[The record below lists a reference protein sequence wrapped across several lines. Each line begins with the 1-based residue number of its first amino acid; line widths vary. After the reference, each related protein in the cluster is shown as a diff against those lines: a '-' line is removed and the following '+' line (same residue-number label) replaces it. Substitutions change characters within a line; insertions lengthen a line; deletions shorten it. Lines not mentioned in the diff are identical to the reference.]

1 MMPAAFD
8 SKDSLAQLRKRI
20 EELEAELAELKGKPP
35 TPTTSDAEERL
46 RLAAEASGM
55 AIWDLDVE
63 GGLMRWSKD
72 PTLQVSSPPKRTLRD
87 AFATIHPDDQQEV
100 MAALERSIRTREPL
114 VIEYRSV
121 RKDGSIAW
129 IAARGRMI
137 DGDGTPSNRLIGVA
151 FDVTQRH
158 LHEAETHERE
168 ARLHALYQHAPVGL
182 LERSPEGRLLSANP
196 MFCSLVGF
204 PAEQI
209 SELHIQQIVL
219 PEDLEAEAK
228 AIKSLLDGRARN
240 YRLSQRMV
248 RKDGRLVWVDVEGAL
263 LQTGKHPV
271 LLNIVQDM
279 TVVRLTEFALRESEE
294 RQKLAIEIAG
304 IGTYDLNMTT
314 GELRWSEQLRRIYGL
329 APFTPITMDMF
340 LSMVHP
346 EDRTRVES
354 VGWES
359 RASEDGVYR
368 DQFRIVRPDGSVR
381 WVVARGQNLFD
392 TATEERSLV
401 RMIGAVM
408 DITDLRRQEEALQA
422 ANEELVRANADLNQ
436 FAYAAAHDLQE
447 PLRNVALSVQL
458 LQRKYKD
465 QLDEGAQ
472 NFIALA
478 SEGAIRMQA
487 LVEDLLG
494 YTQAINAQELPQGS
508 VDSEAVLQ
516 AVLKDLASLIDSSG
530 ARIEVQKLPGV
541 RVLELH
547 LTQILQNLISNAIK
561 YRRPEVMPEISIR
574 ADLDGEFYRFCVAD
588 NGLGIKPEYHER
600 IFGVFKRLHG
610 REIPGTGIGLAICRR
625 IVEHY
630 QGRIWIESEPDAGS
644 MFFFTLPA

>member
-1 MMPAAFD
+1 MPAAID
-8 SKDSLAQLRKRI
+8 SPDPASQLRKRI
-20 EELEAELAELKGKPP
+20 EELEAELAQLKRPGPSP
-35 TPTTSDAEERL
+35 AASDAEERL

-55 AIWDLDVE
+55 AIWDLDID
-63 GGLMRWSKD
+63 GGFMRWSKD
-72 PTLQVSSPPKRTLRD
+72 PTLAVSSPPQRTLKD
-87 AFATIHPDDQQEV
+87 AFATIHPDDQNMV
-100 MAALERSIRTREPL
+100 MAALERSIRKREPL
-114 VIEYRSV
+114 MIEYRSV
-121 RKDGSIAW
+121 RKDGSTAW
-129 IAARGRMI
+129 IAARGRI
-137 DGDGTPSNRLIGVA
+137 VDGQGEAARRLIGVA
-151 FDVTQRH
+151 FDVTERR

-168 ARLHALYQHAPVGL
+168 ARLRALYQHAPVGL
-182 LERSPEGRLLSANP
+182 LERLPDGKLLSANP

-204 PAEQI
+204 SADQIPQVHIEQ
-209 SELHIQQIVL
+209 LVL
-219 PEDLEAEAK
+219 PEDLETEK
-228 AIKSLLDGRARN
+228 QVIRDLLDGKSRS

-263 LQTGKHPV
+263 LQTGKSPV

-279 TVVRLTEFALRESEE
+279 TVVRLTEFALKESEE

-329 APFTPITMDMF
+329 APGTPITMDLF
-340 LSMVHP
+340 LGMVHP
-346 EDRTRVES
+346 DDRTHVES

-359 RASEDGVYR
+359 RGSADGVYR
-368 DQFRIVRPDGSVR
+368 DQFRIVRPDGGVR

-392 TATEERSLV
+392 TVNGERSLV

-408 DITDLRRQEEALQA
+408 DITDLRRQEEALEA

-458 LQRKYKD
+458 LERKYKEH
-465 QLDEGAQ
+465 LDEGAQ
-472 NFIALA
+472 NFITLA
-478 SEGAIRMQA
+478 NEGAIRMQA

-494 YTQAINAQELPQGS
+494 YTQAINVQDVPQES
-508 VDSEAVLQ
+508 IDSEAILQ
-516 AVLKDLASLIDSSG
+516 AVLKDLASSVESSG
-530 ARIEVQKLPGV
+530 AKIQVHKLPSV

-547 LTQILQNLISNAIK
+547 LTQILQNLVSNAIK
-561 YRRPEVMPEISIR
+561 YRRPEVTPEISIS
-574 ADLDGEFYRFCVAD
+574 ADLEGEFYRFCVAD

-630 QGRIWIESEPDAGS
+630 QGRIWIESEPDVGS
-644 MFFFTLPA
+644 RFFFTLPA